1 MAEERK
7 ARRTR
12 HRGAT
17 AVRAEIAA
25 VRRTSQH
32 QMVSRGDAYLHF
44 QRGRRNNARQ
54 QRHRRQNYYR
64 HLRGAV
70 KASGDEGGNF
80 KDTEQ
85 LVIRD

>member
-44 QRGRRNNARQ
+44 QRGCRNNARQ
-54 QRHRRQNYYR
+54 QRHRRQ
-64 HLRGAV
+64 V
-70 KASGDEGGNF
+70 KYTYLNF
-80 KDTEQ
+80 I
-85 LVIRD
+85 VAFPGIVS